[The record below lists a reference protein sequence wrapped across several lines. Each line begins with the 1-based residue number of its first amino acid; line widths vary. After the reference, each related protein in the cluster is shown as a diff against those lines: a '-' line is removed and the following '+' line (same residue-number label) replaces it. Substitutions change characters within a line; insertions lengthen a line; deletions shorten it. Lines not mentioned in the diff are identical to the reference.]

1 MLEAHKRYGRWKQTG
16 GGRCMCT
23 GDHSRY
29 GLATNFSVCVIEL
42 YTTFFTSHVNL
53 WNCRRVNPDKCR
65 YIRQGITIIEP
76 HCNTFADSLRTII
89 KVKALF
95 SCLFKD
101 GQLDVWAPSFICS
114 EPGISASNRY
124 FQHVSDTIPDD
135 IVPLDENIDP
145 SHILAAAAEDQFV
158 HTINNC
164 VEYYEHVKDDKGSQR
179 YEPQIHL

>member
-1 MLEAHKRYGRWKQTG
+1 MGDGNKLEEVVVCVQGIIAD
-16 GGRCMCT
+16 M
-23 GDHSRY
+23 DLPPISRY
-29 GLATNFSVCVIEL
+29 MSLNYILHC
-42 YTTFFTSHVNL
+42 FTSHINL

-89 KVKALF
+89 KVKALC

-101 GQLDVWAPSFICS
+101 GQLDIWAPSFIHS

-124 FQHVSDTIPDD
+124 FQHALDTIPDD